1 MSIARRVSLLP
12 LLLIL
17 ASLRV
22 DGTRSAQNGPEG
34 YLSANN
40 GEVIFIQLTQ
50 SRGKLSGQMQIVSLE
65 GRYTKQTKAQS
76 ISFSGVINGNE
87 VSLVFRGFLSEK

>member
-40 GEVIFIQLTQ
+40 GEVIFI
-50 SRGKLSGQMQIVSLE
+50 
-65 GRYTKQTKAQS
+65 
-76 ISFSGVINGNE
+76 
-87 VSLVFRGFLSEK
+87 